1 MNDRSAMLGF
11 PHQFAQSRNH
21 VERRRVDTTSFL
33 ITRVIVKIR
42 QGLLVRH
49 AFNFTTEIN

>member
-1 MNDRSAMLGF
+1 MYDRSTMLGF
-11 PHQFAQSRNH
+11 SHQFAQTRDH

-33 ITRVIVKIR
+33 ITSVIVKIR

>member
-1 MNDRSAMLGF
+1 MLGF
-11 PHQFAQSRNH
+11 SHQFAQPRDH
-21 VERRRVDTTSFL
+21 VERRRINTPSFL
-33 ITRVIVKIR
+33 ITGVIIEIR